1 MYKKLL
7 FIFTLTYSI
16 FSFSQEEIKLFNN
29 YLKTS
34 STGIKEVIPIVNK
47 KNNDILGNYF
57 SEFKEYKLIKFKD

>member
-57 SEFKEYKLIKFKD
+57 QNLKNIN

>member
-34 STGIKEVIPIVNK
+34 PTGIKEVIPIVNK

-57 SEFKEYKLIKFKD
+57 QNLKNIN